1 MAKLDHLGWVDGF
14 AFSSYGL
21 RIGIR
26 ANDPKAIERVYECL
40 PPGWKP
46 GTSPYVERLYSIIL
60 GGPSAN
66 PNVRKLN
73 LLYFNHTRAT
83 RSRDEQT
90 VFDDLER
97 DLAAFVAVAAR
108 RRLFVHGG
116 VVAWKGKAIVMPGRT
131 LAGKST
137 LVAEFVK
144 AGATYYSDEY
154 AVFDARGRVHP
165 YARPLGIRENGVGD
179 KAKRYPVA
187 ALGGAS
193 GDKPL
198 QVGLVLV
205 SEYKEDGKWNPREL
219 SPGQGA
225 MALLANTVA
234 ARVKPEVMLPTL
246 QQVVEHATILK
257 SSRGEAREVVDNV
270 LNLEPRMTGA

>member
-14 AFSSYGL
+14 AFSCYGV

-26 ANDPKAIERVYECL
+26 ANDPKAIERAREFL
-40 PPGWKP
+40 PPRWSP
-46 GTSPYVERLYSIIL
+46 GTSPRVERLYSIIL

-66 PNVRKLN
+66 PNVRKFN
-73 LLYFNHTRAT
+73 LLYFDHTRAT

-97 DLAAFVAVAAR
+97 DLSAFVAVAAR
-108 RRLFVHGG
+108 RRLFVHAG
-116 VVAWKGKAIVMPGRT
+116 VVGWNGKAIVMPGKT
-131 LAGKST
+131 LAGKTT

-154 AVFDARGRVHP
+154 AVFDAHGRVHP

-179 KAKRYPVA
+179 KAKKFSAA
-187 ALGGAS
+187 ALGGVT
-193 GDKPL
+193 GDKALP
-198 QVGLVLV
+198 VGLVLV

-246 QQVVEHATILK
+246 QQVVEHAAILK
-257 SSRGEAREVVDNV
+257 SSRGEASEVVDSV
-270 LNLEPRMTGA
+270 LKMDLAGRA

>member
-14 AFSSYGL
+14 TFSSYG
-21 RIGIR
+21 ISFGIR
-26 ANDPKAIERVYECL
+26 ANDPRAIELARECL
-40 PPGWKP
+40 PPEWKP
-46 GTSPYVERLYSIIL
+46 GKSPRVERLYSIIL

-66 PNVRKLN
+66 PNVRKFN
-73 LLYFNHTRAT
+73 LLYNDHTRAT

-97 DLAAFVAVAAR
+97 DLSNLIAVGAR
-108 RRLFVHGG
+108 RRLFIHAG

-137 LVAEFVK
+137 LAAEFVK

-154 AVFDARGRVHP
+154 AVFDSHGRVHP

-179 KAKRYPVA
+179 KAKRYPVT
-187 ALGGAS
+187 ALGGVS

-205 SEYKEDGKWNPREL
+205 TEYKEDGKWNPREL

-257 SSRGEAREVVDNV
+257 SSRGEASEVVASV
-270 LNLEPRMTGA
+270 LKMDLTGGD